1 MVGPTPRSGAS
12 AAPPDPAKPEPS
24 TPIIESKRTMTDDQ
38 NPNGLDPDPDEL
50 EVEAEAETEAFAA
63 KRRRGPGRPFEK
75 GQSGNRNGR
84 PVQPS
89 PEIDFRKVLLIELTR
104 LVTIPSTRGKVPAI
118 QAVVRGA
125 ILSAVK
131 GNSRS
136 QHEVLEMYRQICREQ
151 EVLRDVVQAYSRDTG
166 VKAEIILQRLRE
178 MGIEIPGNFNV
189 LGDIASEVAR
199 ENAFKETM
207 EATRPDKEKAKPVRR
222 RSPGRTGGVGKSD

>member
-1 MVGPTPRSGAS
+1 M
-12 AAPPDPAKPEPS
+12 
-24 TPIIESKRTMTDDQ
+24 
-38 NPNGLDPDPDEL
+38 
-50 EVEAEAETEAFAA
+50 
-63 KRRRGPGRPFEK
+63 RRGK
-75 GQSGNRNGR
+75 SGNRNGR

-151 EVLRDVVQAYSRDTG
+151 EVLRDVVQAYFARHRRQGRNHPAAAARDGHRDTRY
-166 VKAEIILQRLRE
+166 EC
-178 MGIEIPGNFNV
+178 
-189 LGDIASEVAR
+189 AR
-199 ENAFKETM
+199 
-207 EATRPDKEKAKPVRR
+207 
-222 RSPGRTGGVGKSD
+222 